1 MVAPTTFSDFILFLY
16 VHMAM
21 SDGIL
26 HPDEEKVILE
36 KMIKLYPGESDLKI
50 RFDEAHQEYL
60 AIDPKSVMP
69 IVRETFKQYNQVKS
83 NQMYKIYMDLFDIVN
98 ADGKIDESERI
109 ALDALKEIIDTHSAA
124 VRK

>member
-1 MVAPTTFSDFILFLY
+1 MRVITYYPFLLLLLLQEKFVDIVYFRIL
-16 VHMAM
+16 
-21 SDGIL
+21 DKI
-26 HPDEEKVILE
+26 
-36 KMIKLYPGESDLKI
+36 LKI